1 MDGGLILGV
10 GLGIFFFIF
19 IFIFSEMEYRE
30 KKKAQSSKDDG
41 CEKST
46 FWPSFIKLM
55 IGAIVGVFVGLMIL
69 YGAILMLIQSM
80 LESF

>member
-30 KKKAQSSKDDG
+30 KKKTQPSEDDG

-46 FWPSFIKLM
+46 FWPSFLKLM

-69 YGAILMLIQSM
+69 YGTVLMLISS
-80 LESF
+80 LSF

>member
-10 GLGIFFFIF
+10 GLGVLGLFL
-19 IFIFSEMEYRE
+19 FIFSEMEYRE
-30 KKKAQSSKDDG
+30 KKKAQSSKDDR

>member
-1 MDGGLILGV
+1 MMDGGLILGV

-30 KKKAQSSKDDG
+30 KKKAQPSEDDG

-46 FWPSFIKLM
+46 FWPSFLKLM

-69 YGAILMLIQSM
+69 YGTILMLIQSM
-80 LESF
+80 L

>member
-1 MDGGLILGV
+1 MDGWLILCV
-10 GLGIFFFIF
+10 GLALLGLFV
-19 IFIFSEMEYRE
+19 FIFSEMEYRE
-30 KKKAQSSKDDG
+30 KKKTQSSKDDG